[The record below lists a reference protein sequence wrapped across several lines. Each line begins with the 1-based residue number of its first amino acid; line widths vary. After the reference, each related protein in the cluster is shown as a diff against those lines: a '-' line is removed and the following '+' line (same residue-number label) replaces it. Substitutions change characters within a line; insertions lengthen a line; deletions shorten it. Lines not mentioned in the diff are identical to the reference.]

1 MSVQVKSS
9 PAAGNP
15 PKRLFFGEQLLP
27 LLVDLSLDLELNLA
41 QLKRGKYGLWC
52 MLRLVYLLLLP
63 AELLLLEAHALS
75 GKVFRQ
81 DGRIAAVHNEHVIH
95 TSRKATY
102 FSE

>member
-41 QLKRGKYGLWC
+41 QLEHGKYGL
-52 MLRLVYLLLLP
+52 
-63 AELLLLEAHALS
+63 
-75 GKVFRQ
+75 
-81 DGRIAAVHNEHVIH
+81 
-95 TSRKATY
+95 
-102 FSE
+102 